1 LPERSCS
8 GHIGAGAAHLAHA
21 GEGLLHVMVG
31 TYMLPQTVMALPL
44 YVMLSSSGLLNRPSG

>member
-1 LPERSCS
+1 
-8 GHIGAGAAHLAHA
+8 
-21 GEGLLHVMVG
+21 MVG